1 MGIWNTLKRHAKAQF
16 LDVIQWMEDD
26 RDTIVYR
33 FPVFNQAIQ
42 DGGKL
47 VVREGQAAVF
57 VNEGQLS
64 DVFGPGTY
72 DISSRTK
79 ALWSF
84 FDSIKYQLNYPYKG
98 DIFFVSTRR
107 FTEQRWGTPNPV
119 MMRDAQLG
127 PVRLR
132 AFGIYSYRI
141 GDPAAF
147 IREIVGNVGLFT
159 TDEINGQLK
168 RKLQS
173 AFSDTVGES
182 KIPVLDLAAQ
192 YMDLGEAL
200 RERMN
205 PWFIE
210 NYGIQLTDFVVENI
224 SLPPDVEKMLDKRTS
239 MGLVG
244 DMNAYTQFQ
253 AANAMET
260 AAGRPGGGGNP
271 MLDAGMGLAMGGVMG
286 NQMMNAQGRGGTF
299 NPNMGFGGG
308 QQAPGMAPPPPP
320 QAVLH
325 YSGPSGQ
332 AQLSAADIAQR
343 VAADRS
349 GSHNVWAPGWPG
361 WKPWSQVPEVAGLV
375 PPAAPPPAPGA
386 AETYHYHGPDGQMEL
401 SGPEIKA
408 RVEAAPDARHLVWQQ
423 GWEGWKPAAEVAGI
437 MAAGGPPPAPA
448 GGPPPPPVG

>member
-1 MGIWNTLKRHAKAQF
+1 MGIWNTLKSHAKAQF

-42 DGGKL
+42 DGGRL

-182 KIPVLDLAAQ
+182 KIPVLDAASR
-192 YMDLGEAL
+192 YTELGDALLPLINPAVTGKYGLRIESFVLENLSVPREVAATLDDDLL
-200 RERMN
+200 RLMG
-205 PWFIE
+205 
-210 NYGIQLTDFVVENI
+210 Y
-224 SLPPDVEKMLDKRTS
+224 S
-239 MGLVG
+239 MG
-244 DMNAYTQFQ
+244 AYALGYIDDQ
-253 AANAMET
+253 
-260 AAGRPGGGGNP
+260 GRPIDAASGG
-271 MLDAGMGLAMGGVMG
+271 
-286 NQMMNAQGRGGTF
+286 
-299 NPNMGFGGG
+299 
-308 QQAPGMAPPPPP
+308 APGPGPAPPSTPT
-320 QAVLH
+320 A
-325 YSGPSGQ
+325 SS
-332 AQLSAADIAQR
+332 
-343 VAADRS
+343 
-349 GSHNVWAPGWPG
+349 
-361 WKPWSQVPEVAGLV
+361 
-375 PPAAPPPAPGA
+375 
-386 AETYHYHGPDGQMEL
+386 
-401 SGPEIKA
+401 
-408 RVEAAPDARHLVWQQ
+408 
-423 GWEGWKPAAEVAGI
+423 
-437 MAAGGPPPAPA
+437 
-448 GGPPPPPVG
+448 